1 MTLFLH
7 EIQLS
12 LRYYWRA
19 IKFVEKHNLWRLLI
33 ITAILNLI
41 AAAAT
46 WWLAWKTSGYIIN
59 SMIGQIDFEEN
70 RSSLFIFME
79 RLLLIGVRASIFF
92 LYIKVFRYLLLILYA
107 PLFTYISGRI
117 QAMTHQQKYEFHLQ
131 KYFSDCFRS
140 MRIAAR
146 NFIIELILTLGVLFL
161 AILIT
166 WLAPLAPL
174 VILLLESYFF
184 GYSMA
189 DYRSLFLNI
198 SEQESRNVIHAH
210 RGLIIGNG
218 LFFNLS
224 LLIPLFGVLFA
235 PLIALIASGLSI
247 NCAEKRKSILCPSNQ
262 STLIMAES

>member
-19 IKFVEKHNLWRLLI
+19 IKFIEKNNIWRPLLLS
-33 ITAILNLI
+33 AVLNLT

-46 WWLAWKTSGYIIN
+46 GWLAWKTSGYIVS
-59 SMIGQIDFEEN
+59 SMIGQMDFNEGQ
-70 RSSLFIFME
+70 SSFFLFIE
-79 RLLLIGVRASIFF
+79 SVLLIGVRASIFF
-92 LYIKVFRYLLLILYA
+92 LYLKVFKYLILILYA
-107 PLFTYISGRI
+107 PLFTFISGHI
-117 QAMTHQQKYEFHLQ
+117 QSIAHQQTYEFHWQ
-131 KYFSDCFRS
+131 KYFADCLRS
-140 MRIAAR
+140 MRIAGR
-146 NFIIELILTLGVLFL
+146 NFIVELALTIGVLFI

-174 VILLLESYFF
+174 VILILESYFF
-184 GYSMA
+184 GYCMA

-198 SEQESRNVIHAH
+198 SEQDSRQIIHTH
-210 RGLIIGNG
+210 RGLVIGNG

-224 LLIPLFGVLFA
+224 LLIPLFGILFA

-247 NCAEKRKSILCPSNQ
+247 NCAEKRKSILCPSSQ